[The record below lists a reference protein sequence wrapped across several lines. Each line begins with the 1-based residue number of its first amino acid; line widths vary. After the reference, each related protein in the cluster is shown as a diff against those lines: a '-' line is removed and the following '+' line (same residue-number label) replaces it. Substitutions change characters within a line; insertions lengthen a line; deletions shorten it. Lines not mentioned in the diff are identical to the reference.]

1 MEWFIKEFWLA
12 IIVYCACYVLDFLAI
27 VGDLISGVR
36 KAKSARKDRLS
47 VGYRRTVDKLCKY
60 YNSLFSVSVLDCFLM
75 LAVYVF
81 QTKGL
86 LVSFPLFPPATII
99 VGGYLAFI
107 EVRSVFE
114 KLEEKEKARAEQ
126 DFQAMSKA
134 LDNEKLN
141 KIIDLLKEAKK

>member
-1 MEWFIKEFWLA
+1 MEWFLKEFWLA
-12 IIVYCACYVLDFLAI
+12 IIVYCACYMLDFLAI
-27 VGDLISGVR
+27 VGDLVSGVR
-36 KAKSARKDRLS
+36 KAKSAGKERLS

-75 LAVYVF
+75 LAVYAF
-81 QTKGL
+81 QTKGM

-126 DFQAMSKA
+126 DFASLAKM
-134 LDNEKLN
+134 LDNEKLQ
-141 KIIDLLKEAKK
+141 KVIEVLKEGKK